1 MQKIFTF
8 LGVGVLVLFLVVG
21 ASWAQETRE
30 RSAIELQIGPTK
42 NKLTFFPGES
52 VTGKF
57 KVRNNGANE
66 FDYTVYVRPYQVVDE
81 EYTADFETEVVRT
94 QMSRWVILEKES
106 GHLAV
111 GETDEISYTIK
122 VPEDVPDGGQY
133 AVIFV
138 ETGLDGGSEST
149 GIATR
154 QRLGYLIYGRV
165 AGTTREEG
173 KLVSQGLKWWWWRT
187 PIQATSLV
195 ENTGNVDF
203 DVSYNLTVKNI
214 LGRLRDSVDKQY
226 VVLPDTKRLVTMESN
241 KLAPL
246 GVYQVTQ
253 TVGALGQEEKIE
265 KIVYVASPLIL
276 AIIGGLLALEIIYLV
291 IRRAWRGR
299 KKRRE

>member
-1 MQKIFTF
+1 
-8 LGVGVLVLFLVVG
+8 
-21 ASWAQETRE
+21 
-30 RSAIELQIGPTK
+30 
-42 NKLTFFPGES
+42 
-52 VTGKF
+52 
-57 KVRNNGANE
+57 
-66 FDYTVYVRPYQVVDE
+66 
-81 EYTADFETEVVRT
+81 
-94 QMSRWVILEKES
+94 
-106 GHLAV
+106 
-111 GETDEISYTIK
+111 
-122 VPEDVPDGGQY
+122 
-133 AVIFV
+133 VIFV
-138 ETGLDGGSEST
+138 EGGLELGAEST

-173 KLVSQGLKWWWWRT
+173 KLVSQGLKQWWWRT

-203 DVSYNLTVKNI
+203 DVSYNLTVRNI

-226 VVLPDTKRLVTMESN
+226 VVLPDTKRLVTMESS

-253 TVGALGQEEKIE
+253 TVGVLGQEEKIE

-276 AIIGGLLALEIIYLV
+276 AIIGGLLAIEIIYLV
-291 IRRAWRGR
+291 IRRVWRGR